1 MRWTVLIAFLGLA
14 ACTSTS
20 PQLDGSLDGRV
31 QADANPTPLDTA
43 ADLPVDTVPCTL
55 LEPYSTKNAVCNA
68 CAEAKCCPEINGCL
82 ADPECNDSY
91 VNCTLACALSPVPD
105 AGIDSCLKQCDS
117 DYPAGK
123 AKYDVAIGC
132 AEARCADE
140 CS

>member
-1 MRWTVLIAFLGLA
+1 MRWTVLTAILGLA

-20 PQLDGSLDGRV
+20 APPDASHDGSV
-31 QADANPTPLDTA
+31 HDAHPTPLDTA
-43 ADLPVDTVPCTL
+43 ADLSADTVPCTL

-105 AGIDSCLKQCDS
+105 AGIDSCLQQCGS

-132 AEARCADE
+132 AESLCADE